1 MSTSTSG
8 NGGGSFLR
16 PLVHRPYRRIFVAAT
31 ASNLGDWVNYVAV
44 LIVIAFRMRL
54 GAGWLAAY
62 AVALAVPYVLF
73 SPLAGVV
80 VDRVPRRLA
89 MVTCDLGR
97 AVVVLCFVLAHD
109 VWLLLG
115 LVVLRGLFSSVFNP
129 AESAAVKQAV
139 PKDDLLA
146 ANSLNSLS
154 TQLTKIVGPSIGG
167 VVVALAGPDPAFY
180 LDAAS
185 FCISAAFLAGMR
197 LPAPA
202 APAPGSHP
210 QKDGRRHRVLAEIAE
225 GFAYIRRSRA
235 LTVAIAGMAVTVF
248 MVFTFDTLSPLAL
261 RSLGLRASLFG
272 FAVGC
277 IGAGAALGAV
287 AIGQYGRRRQ
297 PFLLMGSGNLVA
309 GALVA
314 LVGSVVVLRLMPPVL
329 VWLPVALGIGF
340 ASSGVIVP
348 YPYVIQSATPESLL
362 GRVMSSAGSVPTALQ
377 LCAPPIGAAVAT
389 AAGVGVVL
397 LAAGCGLAALGVV
410 ICVLRPSVG
419 AEVETREE
427 TTMEDAAEI
436 LRAGGFELASAPP
449 AERAVLEGLSPAEAE
464 LLVNVKERLDACRP
478 EVVAHEDT
486 GGTFW

>member
-1 MSTSTSG
+1 MRAPD
-8 NGGGSFLR
+8 GGSFLR
-16 PLVHRPYRRIFVAAT
+16 PLAHRPYRRIFVAAT
-31 ASNLGDWVNYVAV
+31 ASNLGDWINYVAV

-54 GAGWLAAY
+54 GPGWLAAY

-73 SPLAGVV
+73 SPVAGVV
-80 VDRVPRRLA
+80 VDRIPRRLA
-89 MVTCDLGR
+89 MVTCDLAR
-97 AVVVLCFVLAHD
+97 AAIVLCFVLAHD

-115 LVVLRGLFSSVFNP
+115 LVVLRGACSSVFNP

-139 PKDDLLA
+139 PKEDLLA
-146 ANSLNSLS
+146 ANALNSLS

-167 VVVALAGPDPAFY
+167 VVVGLSGPDPAFY

-197 LPAPA
+197 LPEQA
-202 APAPGSHP
+202 APAPASAPRRG
-210 QKDGRRHRVLAEIAE
+210 GRRRRERSVLAEMVE
-225 GFAYIRRSRA
+225 GFAYIRRSRP
-235 LTVAIAGMAVTVF
+235 LTLAIAGMAVAVF

-261 RSLGLRASLFG
+261 RNLGLRASLFG
-272 FAVGC
+272 FAIGC
-277 IGAGAALGAV
+277 IGVGAALGAV
-287 AIGQYGRRRQ
+287 AIGQYGRRHD
-297 PFLLMGSGNLVA
+297 PFLLMGTGNVVA

-314 LVGSVVVLRLMPPVL
+314 LVGSVVVVRLMPPVF
-329 VWLPVALGIGF
+329 VWLPVAVGIGF
-340 ASSGVIVP
+340 ASSGIIVP
-348 YPYVIQSATPESLL
+348 YPYVIQSATPEALL

-377 LCAPPIGAAVAT
+377 LCAPPVGAAIAT

-397 LAAGCGLAALGVV
+397 QGAGCGLAVLGVV
-410 ICVLRPSVG
+410 ICLLRPPAG

-427 TTMEDAAEI
+427 TTMDDAADI

-449 AERAVLEGLSPAEAE
+449 AERSVLEGLSPAEAQ
-464 LLVNVKERLDACRP
+464 LLVTVKARLDACRP